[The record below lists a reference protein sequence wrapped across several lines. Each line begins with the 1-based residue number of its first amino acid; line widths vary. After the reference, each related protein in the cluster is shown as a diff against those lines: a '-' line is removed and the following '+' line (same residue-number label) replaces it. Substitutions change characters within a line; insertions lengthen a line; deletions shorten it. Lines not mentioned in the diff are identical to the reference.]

1 MAILAALI
9 APLPAGAQSQG
20 STPTHPRVLL
30 IADKPG
36 DAFVARI
43 EAEVVSLGLD
53 AVTRAPVGPI
63 DTDARREH
71 AVAAI
76 RVLPSRRG
84 VEVWMADETSGRSL
98 LRQVLIDETSEVPDQ
113 NLIALQTAEL
123 LRTSFTI
130 KENPPSPTHPAAAA
144 TAPSAPSAPSPPTG
158 ENVFQVGAGPLYSP
172 GGTSAAWQSW
182 FSLQRL
188 WNHRF
193 GGALDLSLPLSR
205 GTLSGSEG
213 SADLGAIIAGGA
225 LLVRFESERQNL
237 FVTGGLG
244 AAFVSVRTRGHE
256 GQAPL
261 EGTSSTAGTGLGTLR
276 AHLGWRP
283 RSWLGL
289 GISGLC
295 GTTTSRVQVRF
306 AGNSAGTWGAP
317 LVGATLFA
325 ELGWH

>member
-9 APLPAGAQSQG
+9 APLPAGAQSQ
-20 STPTHPRVLL
+20 SPMPAQPRVLL
-30 IADKPG
+30 VTDKPG

-43 EAEVVSLGLD
+43 EAEVVSLGFD
-53 AVTRAPVGPI
+53 VVTRAAQGPI
-63 DTDARREH
+63 DTDARSEH

-130 KENPPSPTHPAAAA
+130 KDAPSSPPHPAAAA
-144 TAPSAPSAPSPPTG
+144 TAPTLPTG

-172 GGTSAAWQSW
+172 GGASAAWQSW

-205 GTLSGSEG
+205 GTLSGPEG
-213 SADLGAIIAGGA
+213 SADLGAVVAGGA

-237 FVTGGLG
+237 FITGGLG

-256 GQAPL
+256 SQAPL
-261 EGTSSTAGTGLGTLR
+261 EGTSSTATTGLGTLR

-283 RSWLGL
+283 RGWLGL

-295 GTTTSRVQVRF
+295 GTTTSRVHVRF
-306 AGNSAGTWGAP
+306 AGNSAGSWGAP
-317 LVGATLFA
+317 IVGATLFA